1 MQFFIIAKN
10 RYPMEF
16 TNDAFYSGAKCVLS
30 SRTLNALK
38 GVKSTLTPHEP
49 YYSSR
54 AARVCVMCMG
64 EREADRWAYG
74 CAYVRYHVPGEAK

>member
-1 MQFFIIAKN
+1 MTAII
-10 RYPMEF
+10 
-16 TNDAFYSGAKCVLS
+16 GAKCILS
-30 SRTLNALK
+30 SRALNALK
-38 GVKSTLTPHEP
+38 GVKPIRSRRASR

-74 CAYVRYHVPGEAK
+74 RARVRYHVPGEAK